1 MYPVPI
7 KQYFRPRSVEEA
19 RQIAADANGEFFFVA
34 GGMSLMQ
41 AMKSRMIAP
50 DCLIDLNFVDE
61 LRGIQVAGKQIRI
74 GAMTRYRNVVEEKK
88 KLGPFTALSDAAAHV
103 LRGARRRANAHR
115 GLGDRQVR
123 NRGTLGGSLAWNY
136 ISACTP
142 VASLA
147 CGATIE
153 ILRSSG
159 ATDMVLIDDFL
170 QGLMTTALDDGD
182 LLTAIQLQTPDSA
195 SGSAYLKWGIV
206 TDALLVIAVGVHL
219 ELDNA
224 GKCNFARFAVGG
236 LSSGPARSA
245 AAENQLASGVDVTD
259 QAALR
264 ACAAAAAEE
273 LETHDDPWVSADYK
287 TQLIVQLG
295 TETLIKA
302 AARARA

>member
-19 RQIAADANGEFFFVA
+19 RQIAVDANGEFFFVA

-41 AMKSRMIAP
+41 AVKSRMIAP

-61 LRGIQVAGKQIRI
+61 LRGIEVSGKQIRI
-74 GAMTRYRNVVEEKK
+74 GAMTRYREVVEDKK

-103 LRGARRRANAHR
+103 
-115 GLGDRQVR
+115 GDRQVR

-159 ATDMVLIDDFL
+159 ATDMVPIDDFL

-219 ELDNA
+219 ELDSA
-224 GKCNFARFAVGG
+224 GKCSTARFAVGG

-245 AAENQLASGVDVTD
+245 AAENQLASGVDVAD

>member
-1 MYPVPI
+1 MYPAPI
-7 KQYFRPRSVEEA
+7 NQYFQPRTVEEA
-19 RQIAADANGEFFFVA
+19 RQIAAGANGEFFFIA

-41 AMKSRMIAP
+41 AVKSRMIEP

-61 LRGIQVAGKQIRI
+61 LRGIQVSGKQIRI
-74 GAMTRYRNVVEEKK
+74 GAMTRYRDVVENKK
-88 KLGPFTALSDAAAHV
+88 KFGPFTALSDAAAHV
-103 LRGARRRANAHR
+103 
-115 GLGDRQVR
+115 GDRQVR

-159 ATDMVLIDDFL
+159 ATDMVSIDDFL

-206 TDALLVIAVGVHL
+206 TDALLVIAVGVYL
-219 ELDNA
+219 ELDSA
-224 GKCNFARFAVGG
+224 GKCSFARFAVGG
-236 LSSGPARSA
+236 LSSGPTRSA
-245 AAENQLASGVDVTD
+245 AAENQLASGVDVAD
-259 QAALR
+259 QEALR

>member
-7 KQYFRPRSVEEA
+7 KQYFRPTSVEEA
-19 RQIAADANGEFFFVA
+19 RQMAIDADGDFFFVA

-41 AMKSRMIAP
+41 AVKSRMLAP

-61 LRGIQVAGKQIRI
+61 MRGIQVSGKQIRI
-74 GAMTRYRNVVEEKK
+74 GAMTRYRDVVENRKM
-88 KLGPFTALSDAAAHV
+88 LGPFAALSDAAAHV
-103 LRGARRRANAHR
+103 
-115 GLGDRQVR
+115 GDRQVR

-159 ATDMVLIDDFL
+159 ATDMVSIDDFL

-195 SGSAYLKWGIV
+195 SGSAYRKWGIV
-206 TDALLVIAVGVHL
+206 TDALLVIAVGVYL
-219 ELDNA
+219 ELDSA
-224 GKCNFARFAVGG
+224 GKCCLARFAVGG
-236 LSSGPARSA
+236 LSSGPKRSA
-245 AAENQLASGVDVTD
+245 AAEIQLANGVDVAD
-259 QAALR
+259 QEALR
-264 ACAAAAAEE
+264 ACAVTAAQE
-273 LETHDDPWVSADYK
+273 LDTHDDPWVSAEYK

-295 TETLIKA
+295 TESLIKA

>member
-103 LRGARRRANAHR
+103 
-115 GLGDRQVR
+115 GDRQVR

-147 CGATIE
+147 CGATNQPS
-153 ILRSSG
+153 RPAS
-159 ATDMVLIDDFL
+159 TDYLPQSVAPFEYYESCMRRGRDHE
-170 QGLMTTALDDGD
+170 
-182 LLTAIQLQTPDSA
+182 DSA
-195 SGSAYLKWGIV
+195 RL
-206 TDALLVIAVGVHL
+206 
-219 ELDNA
+219 
-224 GKCNFARFAVGG
+224 R
-236 LSSGPARSA
+236 
-245 AAENQLASGVDVTD
+245 AAEYCQ
-259 QAALR
+259 R
-264 ACAAAAAEE
+264 P
-273 LETHDDPWVSADYK
+273 DD
-287 TQLIVQLG
+287 
-295 TETLIKA
+295 
-302 AARARA
+302 